1 MYYIAKLLEL
11 IGLLT
16 VGFGFFISL
25 PNLMSPKFFVFG
37 IMFFAM
43 GFVIEKF
50 VLSE

>member
-11 IGLLT
+11 IGLLII
-16 VGFGFFISL
+16 GIGFFISL
-25 PNLMSPKFFVFG
+25 PHLMSSKFFVFG